1 MSRICVGIDKAP
13 SIYDV
18 LRNQFA
24 DINRENKRCQGQ
36 RSVFFCRCFC
46 GFFGALEL
54 RKEIID
60 IDIDRMTCDAP

>member
-24 DINRENKRCQGQ
+24 DINRENKRCQAQCGFVD
-36 RSVFFCRCFC
+36 VF
-46 GFFGALEL
+46 GFFGALEQ
-54 RKEIID
+54 RKEIIV
-60 IDIDRMTCDAP
+60 